1 MTNPFGSLGSFEA
14 FRAPQLLWLLALI
27 PLALLFLVSRE
38 RHRAR
43 LARRFVAERL
53 RGLTNALR
61 PSRPWLLGGA
71 LALALVALAGPRFG
85 FRTVP
90 VQEREANR
98 VIAIDVSNSMLAMDV
113 GTSRLEAAKA
123 IAKRII
129 DAHQGRVGLIAFEMT
144 GDVVSPLTT
153 DGDAVGALVDTLEAG
168 EIGQPGT
175 DFGGAIQTAMRLVDA
190 DPSQRGD
197 VVVISDGE
205 DLGTHLADALRQAKA
220 KGVMVSTV
228 LVGSGEGSTIPTPS
242 GEPLRDENGQ
252 PVTTYGRADVLEK
265 IAAQTGGSFFANP
278 FAEHA
283 LDSLAVARAA
293 GAAKSKNVRVP
304 IDRYQWPLALA
315 FAALFCGSI
324 VNRGAE

>member
-1 MTNPFGSLGSFEA
+1 MT
-14 FRAPQLLWLLALI
+14 FRDLSMLWLLALV
-27 PLALLFLVSRE
+27 PVAMAFLVARE

-53 RGLTNALR
+53 RGVTNALR
-61 PSRPWLLGGA
+61 PLRPWLVGIA

-85 FRTVP
+85 FRIVP
-90 VQEREANR
+90 LEEREANR
-98 VIAIDVSNSMLAMDV
+98 VIAIDVSNSMLATDV
-113 GTSRLEAAKA
+113 GTSRLDAAKA

-129 DAHQGRVGLIAFEMT
+129 EAHQGRIGLIAFEMT

-153 DGDAVGALVDTLEAG
+153 DGDAVAALVDTLEAG

-175 DFGGAIQTAMRLVDA
+175 DFGGAIQTAMRLVGA
-190 DPSQRGD
+190 DPAQRGD
-197 VVVISDGE
+197 IVIISDGE
-205 DLGTHLADALRQAKA
+205 DLGTHLPDALQQAKA
-220 KGVMVSTV
+220 RGIVVSTV
-228 LVGSGEGSTIPTPS
+228 LVGSGQGATIPTPS
-242 GEPLRDENGQ
+242 GEPLRDDSGQ
-252 PVTTYGRADVLEK
+252 AVTTYGRAEVLEK

-293 GAAKSKNVRVP
+293 GAAKKKDVRVP

>member
-1 MTNPFGSLGSFEA
+1 MT
-14 FRAPQLLWLLALI
+14 FRDFWMLWLVALVPIALA
-27 PLALLFLVSRE
+27 FLVARE

-53 RGLTNALR
+53 RDVTNALR
-61 PSRPWLLGGA
+61 ALRPCLVGIA
-71 LALALVALAGPRFG
+71 LALALVALAGPRSG
-85 FRTVP
+85 FRIVP
-90 VQEREANR
+90 LEEREANR
-98 VIAIDVSNSMLAMDV
+98 VIAIDVSNSMLATDV

-129 DAHQGRVGLIAFEMT
+129 EAHQGRVGLIAFEMS

-153 DGDAVGALVDTLEAG
+153 DGDAVTALVDTLEAG

-175 DFGGAIQTAMRLVDA
+175 DFGGAIQTAMRLVGA
-190 DPSQRGD
+190 DPAQRGD
-197 VVVISDGE
+197 VVLISDGE
-205 DLGTHLADALRQAKA
+205 DLGTHLPDALRQAKA
-220 KGVMVSTV
+220 RGVVVSTV
-228 LVGSGEGSTIPTPS
+228 LVGSGEGATIPTPS
-242 GEPLRDENGQ
+242 GEPLRDESGH

-283 LDSLAVARAA
+283 LDSLAAARAA
-293 GAAKSKNVRVP
+293 GAAKKKDVRVP
-304 IDRYQWPLALA
+304 IDGYQWPLALA

-324 VNRGAE
+324 VHRGAE

>member
-1 MTNPFGSLGSFEA
+1 MT
-14 FRAPQLLWLLALI
+14 FRDLSMLWLLALV
-27 PLALLFLVSRE
+27 PVVLALLVARE
-38 RHRAR
+38 RHRGRA
-43 LARRFVAERL
+43 ARRFVAERL
-53 RGLTNALR
+53 RGVANGLR
-61 PSRPWLLGGA
+61 PLRPWLVGTA

-85 FRTVP
+85 FRVVP
-90 VQEREANR
+90 IEEREANR
-98 VIAIDVSNSMLAMDV
+98 VIAIDVSNSMLAEDV
-113 GTSRLEAAKA
+113 GTSRLDAAKA

-153 DGDAVGALVDTLEAG
+153 DGEAVAALVDTLEAG

-197 VVVISDGE
+197 VVLISDGE
-205 DLGTHLADALRQAKA
+205 DLGTHLPDALRQAKA
-220 KGVMVSTV
+220 RGVVVSAV
-228 LVGSGEGSTIPTPS
+228 LVGSGQGATIPTPS

-252 PVTTYGRADVLEK
+252 PVTTYGRAEVLEK

-293 GAAKSKNVRVP
+293 GAAKKKDVRVP
-304 IDRYQWPLALA
+304 IDRYQWPLAAA

-324 VNRGAE
+324 ANRGAE